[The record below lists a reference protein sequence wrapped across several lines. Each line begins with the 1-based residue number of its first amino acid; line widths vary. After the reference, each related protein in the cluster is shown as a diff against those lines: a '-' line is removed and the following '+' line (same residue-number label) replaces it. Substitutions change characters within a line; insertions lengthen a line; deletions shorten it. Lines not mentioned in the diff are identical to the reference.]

1 MEKAAGEAA
10 RIRLEAEGY
19 RDKVIAQAEGE
30 ASRFDQLY
38 KEYNKAP
45 EVTRKRLYIEAIESV
60 LSKTN
65 KVILDNESGSSLMY
79 LPIDKLIERGGPEAR
94 QRRTENGDGTNT
106 NSLNQMDDRLRFSA
120 GIGIE

>member
-1 MEKAAGEAA
+1 MKRQGL
-10 RIRLEAEGY
+10 RLEAEGY

-79 LPIDKLIERGGPEAR
+79 LPIDKLIESGGSEAR
-94 QRRTENGDGTNT
+94 QRGHRE
-106 NSLNQMDDRLRFSA
+106 R
-120 GIGIE
+120 

>member
-38 KEYNKAP
+38 KEYSKAP

-60 LSKTN
+60 LSK
-65 KVILDNESGSSLMY
+65 
-79 LPIDKLIERGGPEAR
+79 LIK
-94 QRRTENGDGTNT
+94 
-106 NSLNQMDDRLRFSA
+106 
-120 GIGIE
+120 